1 MSGTINL
8 PDLNELYLFA
18 QVVEHGGFA
27 AAGRAI
33 AVPKS
38 RLSRKV
44 AQLEERL
51 GVTLI
56 HRSTRQFAVTEAG
69 QLFYRHCAAMI
80 AQAQAAEDA
89 MAATRSEPQGT
100 IRVSCPV
107 LIVEKVL
114 APLIANFM
122 ARYPKVQVRLEST
135 NRRVDVI
142 EEGFDMAIRV
152 RPPPLEDSGLIL
164 RQLATHRGALVAS
177 PDLAARLGIPATP
190 EDIGRFDTLSM
201 TSRSGEHVIALTA
214 PDGAV
219 HRVRHTPRLV
229 TDDMEAL
236 RQAALAG
243 IGLAALPRLLVHDD
257 IEAGRLTALL
267 PDYELPGGLAH
278 VVFPSRRGLI
288 PAVRLFMDEL
298 PGAFRDS
305 LN

>member
-1 MSGTINL
+1 MSGTIGL

-107 LIVEKVL
+107 LVVEKVL
-114 APLIANFM
+114 APMIADFM
-122 ARYPKVQVRLEST
+122 IRYPKVQVRLEST

-177 PDLAARLGIPATP
+177 PGLVARLGVPVTP
-190 EDIGRFDTLSM
+190 EDIGRFETLSM
-201 TSRSGEHVIALTA
+201 TSRTGEYVIALTA
-214 PDGAV
+214 PDGGI
-219 HRVRHTPRLV
+219 HPVRHAPRLV

-243 IGLAALPRLLVHDD
+243 IGLAALPRLLVCDD
-257 IEAGRLTALL
+257 IVAGRLVALL

-305 LN
+305 VN

>member
-56 HRSTRQFAVTEAG
+56 HRSTRHFSVTEAG

-89 MAATRSEPQGT
+89 IAATRSEPQGT

-107 LIVEKVL
+107 LVVEKVL
-114 APLIANFM
+114 APLIADFM

-177 PDLAARLGIPATP
+177 PDLIASYGLPETP
-190 EDIGRFDTLSM
+190 DDISQFDTLSQ
-201 TSRSGEHVIALTA
+201 TSRTGEYVIALTA
-214 PDGAV
+214 PDGEV
-219 HRVRHTPRLV
+219 HAVRHTPRLV

-243 IGLAALPRLLVHDD
+243 IGVAALPRLLVCDD
-257 IEAGRLTALL
+257 IEAGRLVALL

-298 PGAFRDS
+298 PGAFQDS
-305 LN
+305 VN

>member
-38 RLSRKV
+38 RLSRKL

-56 HRSTRQFAVTEAG
+56 HRSTRHFSVTDAG

-80 AQAQAAEDA
+80 AQAQAAEEA

-107 LIVEKVL
+107 LVVEKVL
-114 APLIANFM
+114 APMIADFM
-122 ARYPKVQVRLEST
+122 TRYPKVRVRLEST

-164 RQLATHRGALVAS
+164 RQLGTHRGALVAS
-177 PDLAARLGIPATP
+177 PDLIARFGRPETP
-190 EDIGRFDTLSM
+190 EDLSRFESLSQ
-201 TSRSGEHVIALTA
+201 TSRTGEHVITLTG
-214 PDGAV
+214 PDGQV
-219 HRVRHTPRLV
+219 HRISHDPRLV
-229 TDDMEAL
+229 TDDLEAL
-236 RQAALAG
+236 RQAVIAG
-243 IGLAALPRLLVHDD
+243 GGVAALPRLLVCDD
-257 IEAGRLTALL
+257 IEAGRLVPLL
-267 PDYELPGGLAH
+267 PDYEPPGGLAH

-288 PAVRLFMDEL
+288 PAVRLFIDAL
-298 PGAFRDS
+298 PGAFRDHV
-305 LN
+305 N

>member
-1 MSGTINL
+1 MNRTINM
-8 PDLNELYLFA
+8 PDLNALYLFA

-44 AQLEERL
+44 AQLEARL

-56 HRSTRQFAVTEAG
+56 HRSTRHFSVTEAG

-80 AQAQAAEDA
+80 AQAEAAEDA
-89 MAATRSEPQGT
+89 MAVTRSEPQGT

-107 LIVEKVL
+107 LVVEKVL
-114 APLIANFM
+114 APMLADFM
-122 ARYPKVQVRLEST
+122 TRYPKVRVRLEST

-164 RQLATHRGALVAS
+164 RQLGVHRGALVAS
-177 PDLAARLGIPATP
+177 PDLIARLGLPETP
-190 EDIGRFDTLSM
+190 DDLSRFESLSQ
-201 TSRSGEHVIALTA
+201 TSRTGEHVFTLTA
-214 PDGAV
+214 PDGQV
-219 HRVRHTPRLV
+219 HRVRHDPRLV
-229 TDDMEAL
+229 TDDLEAL
-236 RQAALAG
+236 RQAAIAG
-243 IGLAALPRLLVHDD
+243 GGVAALPRLLVCGD
-257 IEAGRLTALL
+257 IEAGRLVPLL
-267 PDYELPGGLAH
+267 PDHEPPGGLAH

-288 PAVRLFMDEL
+288 PAVRLFIDAL
-298 PGAFRDS
+298 PGAFREHIS
-305 LN
+305 

>member
-1 MSGTINL
+1 MSGTTSL

-33 AVPKS
+33 NVPKS

-56 HRSTRQFAVTEAG
+56 HRSTRHFSVTDAG

-89 MAATRSEPQGT
+89 IAATRSEPQGT

-107 LIVEKVL
+107 LVVEKVL
-114 APLIANFM
+114 APLIADFM

-177 PDLAARLGIPATP
+177 PGLVASHRLP
-190 EDIGRFDTLSM
+190 EAPDDISQFETLSQ
-201 TSRSGEHVIALTA
+201 TSRTGEHVITLTA

-219 HRVRHTPRLV
+219 HPVRHTPRLV

-243 IGLAALPRLLVHDD
+243 IGVAALPRLLVCDD
-257 IEAGRLTALL
+257 IEAGRLVALL

-298 PGAFRDS
+298 PGAFQDS

>member
-8 PDLNELYLFA
+8 PDLNALYLFA
-18 QVVEHGGFA
+18 KVVEHGGFA
-27 AAGRAI
+27 AAERAI

-56 HRSTRQFAVTEAG
+56 HRSTRQFSVTDAG

-80 AQAQAAEDA
+80 AEAEAAEDA
-89 MAATRSEPQGT
+89 IAITRSEPQGT

-107 LIVEKVL
+107 LVVEKIL
-114 APLIANFM
+114 APMIAGFM

-152 RPPPLEDSGLIL
+152 RLPPLDDSGLIV
-164 RQLATHRGALVAS
+164 RQLGVHRGALVAS
-177 PDLAARLGIPATP
+177 PGLIAQRGLPESPDDLA
-190 EDIGRFDTLSM
+190 RFETLSQS
-201 TSRSGEHVIALTA
+201 SRTGEHVIVCTA
-214 PDGAV
+214 PDGQV
-219 HRVRHTPRLV
+219 HRLRHAPRLV
-229 TDDMEAL
+229 TDDLEAL

-243 IGLAALPRLLVHDD
+243 AGAAHLPRLLVCAD
-257 IEAGRLTALL
+257 IEAGRLVSLL
-267 PDYELPGGLAH
+267 PDHELPAGLAH

-288 PAVRLFMDEL
+288 PAVRLFLDAL
-298 PGAFRDS
+298 PDAFREHTD
-305 LN
+305 